1 MTNRENFEAPELR
14 DVTERLR
21 TERPELTAL
30 ELDATKQR
38 ILARAATP
46 ARKRTTRGAPMKSR
60 LAILL
65 MLVLGMTMSTA
76 GAGLAIS
83 GTVNGNAAQQQYPP
97 KEDGRGDVL
106 GEEDSGA
113 APEQDVA
120 GEEDTAAQPEQPAAQ
135 APRQVEAG
143 VQSAGDD
150 ELPFTGFAAIPILL
164 LGIVMTVSG
173 ALLRRRISRDG

>member
-1 MTNRENFEAPELR
+1 MTNRGDFDAPELR

-83 GTVNGNAAQQQYPP
+83 GTVNGNAAQTQYPP
-97 KEDGRGDVL
+97 QEDEGGDVL
-106 GEEDSGA
+106 GEEDSDVG
-113 APEQDVA
+113 PQDDVA
-120 GEEDTAAQPEQPAAQ
+120 GDEDISPQPDTAQ

-143 VQSAGDD
+143 VQGAGDD

-173 ALLRRRISRDG
+173 ALLRRRVSRDDG

>member
-83 GTVNGNAAQQQYPP
+83 GTVNGNAAQTQYPP
-97 KEDGRGDVL
+97 REDEGGDVL
-106 GEEDSGA
+106 GEEDSDV
-113 APEQDVA
+113 APEEDVA
-120 GEEDTAAQPEQPAAQ
+120 GKEDAAAQPDTAAQ